1 MIILNKWT
9 ILGGDGR
16 QIALLHLLREKGI
29 SVSAWGI
36 GEESTETDWRNAV
49 RDAEVILLPLPSSGD
64 GVRIRSP
71 FREGL
76 GLRFSCLLETLSPNT
91 LICGGRLP
99 QIWVEQARQARL
111 RVLDYFDSEALQLRN
126 ALPTVEGAILLALQ
140 ALPVTLDGCEIAVL
154 GYGRIASLLA
164 EKLTA
169 LGAIVTV
176 YARKERDLIHA
187 RLRHCQSVHLCG
199 SDERSSLCG
208 LSKSCRMVINT
219 VPVPLITEPILQCW
233 PKTCLLMELASLP
246 GGFDIAAAERLGFAR
261 IMAAALPGKYFPETA
276 GKILGETLIE
286 LVHAANTEDER
297 N

>member
-1 MIILNKWT
+1 MNKWT

-16 QIALLHLLREKGI
+16 QIAMLHLLRERGI
-29 SVSAWGI
+29 PVSAWGI
-36 GEESTETDWRNAV
+36 GDASTEADWRDAV

-76 GLRFSCLLETLSPNT
+76 GLRFSCLLEALPPNT
-91 LICGGRLP
+91 LICGGKLP
-99 QIWVEQARQARL
+99 QIWVEQARQAKL

-169 LGAIVTV
+169 LGATVTV

-187 RLRHCQSVHLCG
+187 RLRHCQSIRLCG
-199 SDERSSLCG
+199 SNEQSSLCG
-208 LSKSCRMVINT
+208 LSESCRMVINT
-219 VPVPLITEPILQCW
+219 IPIPLVTEPILKCW
-233 PKTCLLMELASLP
+233 PKACLLMELASLP
-246 GGFDIAAAERLGFAR
+246 GGFDIAAAERLGFTR
-261 IMAAALPGKYFPETA
+261 IAAAALPGKHFPETA
-276 GKILGETLIE
+276 GKILGETLME
-286 LVHAANTEDER
+286 LVRAADTQEER